1 MAVTELVAGVWG
13 LEQRKGG
20 HVYAFLLDDG
30 TSLTLVDTLYD
41 TDGARILAQIA
52 SIGRRPEDLKSIVIT
67 HAHRSHLGGARALH
81 EQTGARVYAHEW
93 EADIVRGERIAQ
105 PVSIIPKRP
114 LRTYFPF
121 QFGLSLGLGKHP
133 PVDVHDFVHDGDRI
147 GPLHVMHAPGHTPGH
162 LAFHWPERR
171 LLIAGDAVVT
181 WPRLEAGWPAFRL
194 NPKQQEASL
203 KRMAELDVDIV
214 GVGHGDPIRAGADR
228 QLRAVLDRL
237 RS

>member
-1 MAVTELVAGVWG
+1 MAVTELAAGVWG
-13 LEQRKGG
+13 LKQRKGG

-30 TSLTLVDTLYD
+30 TTLTLVDTLYD

-52 SIGRRPEDLKSIVIT
+52 SIGRRPEDLKHIVIT
-67 HAHRSHLGGARALH
+67 HAHRSHLGGVRTLH
-81 EQTGARVYAHEW
+81 ERTGARVHAHEW

-105 PVSIIPKRP
+105 PVSIIPKQP

-121 QFGLSLGLGKHP
+121 QFGAALGLGKHP
-133 PVDVHDFVHDGDRI
+133 PVDVHEYVHEGDRI
-147 GPLHVMHAPGHTPGH
+147 GPLHVLHAPGHTPGH

-181 WPRLEAGWPAFRL
+181 WPRLEAGWPSFRL
-194 NPKQQEASL
+194 NPKQHEHSL
-203 KRMAELDVDIV
+203 TRMAELDVEIV
-214 GVGHGDPIRAGADR
+214 GVGHGDPIRTGADR